1 MRYPQDARK
10 MHAGAITEAGPMA
23 RKRQFGNLRKLPSGR
38 WQAFYRY
45 SETRHKANTTFET
58 KMDAEGWLVD
68 ERRLIERDEWTPPT
82 VRRQAAQDA
91 ERARRANT
99 FDAYARAWLLGRHDL
114 RPTTRASY
122 TTSLERH
129 LLPAFGTMPMGEIT
143 TDTVRAWFQSYG
155 ARTPTARAHAYQVL
169 SSIMRQAE
177 DDGVITRTP
186 CRVRSGGRSPVV
198 REPEVL
204 TLAEL
209 LALAQAMPQKHR
221 AFTLVSGLCGLRF
234 GEAAALRR
242 QDIDLNAGT
251 LTVTRTAVR
260 ADGKKA
266 TNAPKT
272 AAGRRTV
279 AMPAIVVEVLR
290 EHLGTHADRRRDGLV
305 FPGDDGELLAPTALY
320 GRGSRVEVRN
330 ERRYDKAAYGFHAA
344 REAIG
349 KPTLHWHDLRRTAA
363 TLGAQSG
370 ATVRELQHRLGHTTP
385 AMALH
390 YQLATAR
397 RDRSIADALQAQ
409 VDDLGEAAW
418 PTSVDGKPCVS

>member
-1 MRYPQDARK
+1 
-10 MHAGAITEAGPMA
+10 MA
-23 RKRQFGNLRKLPSGR
+23 RKRQFGNLRRLPSGR

-45 SETRHKANTTFET
+45 GETRHKANSTFET

-82 VRRQAAQDA
+82 ARRQAAQDV

-122 TTSLERH
+122 TASLEWH
-129 LLPAFGTMPMGEIT
+129 LCPAFGTMPVDEIT
-143 TDTVRAWFQSYG
+143 SDTVRTWFQSYG
-155 ARTPTARAHAYQVL
+155 TRTPTARAHAYQVL
-169 SSIMRQAE
+169 SGIMRQAE
-177 DDGVITRTP
+177 DDGVIPRTP
-186 CRVRSGGRSPVV
+186 CRIRSGGRSPVV

-204 TLAEL
+204 TLPEL
-209 LALAQAMPQKHR
+209 LSLAQAMPGKHR

-242 QDIDLNAGT
+242 QDIDLNTGT
-251 LTVTRTAVR
+251 LTVTRTAIR
-260 ADGKKA
+260 ANGEKS

-272 AAGRRTV
+272 VAGRRTV
-279 AMPAIVVEVLR
+279 AMPTIVADLLR
-290 EHLGTHADRRRDGLV
+290 EHMDTLTNHRREALV
-305 FPGDDGELLAPTALY
+305 FPGEDGNLLAPTALY

-330 ERRYDKAAYGFHAA
+330 GRQYQKAAYGFHAA

-390 YQLATAR
+390 YQLATAH
-397 RDRSIADALQAQ
+397 RDRSVADALQAQ
-409 VDDLGEAAW
+409 IDDLSESAWSAVAGGE
-418 PTSVDGKPCVS
+418 TSVS

>member
-1 MRYPQDARK
+1 M
-10 MHAGAITEAGPMA
+10 T

-45 SETRHKANTTFET
+45 GEIRHNAGSTFET

-68 ERRLIERDEWTPPT
+68 ERRLIERDEWSPP
-82 VRRQAAQDA
+82 A
-91 ERARRANT
+91 ARRRASQEAEQARVANT
-99 FDAYARAWLLGRHDL
+99 FTAYARAWLSGRHDL

-122 TTSLERH
+122 STSLERH
-129 LLPAFGTMPMGEIT
+129 LLPAFGTMPMDEIK
-143 TDTVRAWFQSYG
+143 TDTVRIWFQSYG
-155 ARTPTARAHAYQVL
+155 TRTPTARGHAYQVL
-169 SSIMRQAE
+169 STIMRQAE
-177 DDGVITRTP
+177 DDNIITKSP
-186 CRVRSGGRSPVV
+186 CRIRSGGRSPVV

-209 LALAQAMPQKHR
+209 LSLAQAMPTKHR
-221 AFTLVSGLCGLRF
+221 AFTLVCGLCGLRF

-242 QDIDLNAGT
+242 QDIDLDAST
-251 LTVTRTAVR
+251 LTVSRTAVR
-260 ADGKKA
+260 ANGTKS

-279 AMPAIVVEVLR
+279 AMPSIVAQALSN
-290 EHLGTHADRRRDGLV
+290 HIGAQADHSRSALI

-320 GRGSRVEVRN
+320 GRGTRVEERN
-330 ERRYDKAAYGFHAA
+330 GRTYRKAAYGFHAA

-390 YQLATAR
+390 YQLATAQ
-397 RDRSIADALQAQ
+397 RDRSIADALQVQ
-409 VDDLGEAAW
+409 IEKLGENGW
-418 PTSVDGKPCVS
+418 PGGSAGGSAVY